1 MSSWRCWCY
10 HGGRWGGVLFL
21 RRRWRKATGGIESL
35 TPVTSTRLLPC
46 SLATHKDFSC
56 HSLACNHE
64 WAQGPRNPITSMA
77 SDACR
82 HVLESNPPLVIF
94 AFFASL
100 PVSQLS
106 LGLEHATLA
115 PMAPAGG
122 CLMLQPGRLGRAQIK
137 WLGGVDPTEPNI
149 KQQRPHCQI
158 HPTPAS
164 YFPSVQEEG

>member
-1 MSSWRCWCY
+1 MTSSSHRAASPPTPTPSALVLEPHRALTSHHTELNVKLAALVLPWGKVR
-10 HGGRWGGVLFL
+10 GGGVLFL

-64 WAQGPRNPITSMA
+64 WARGPRNPITSMA

-115 PMAPAGG
+115 
-122 CLMLQPGRLGRAQIK
+122 RR
-137 WLGGVDPTEPNI
+137 
-149 KQQRPHCQI
+149 
-158 HPTPAS
+158 
-164 YFPSVQEEG
+164 